1 MTSPAVL
8 YLGRA
13 QDRVAAHA
21 RRTLDRL
28 AESDRATR
36 RTA

>member
-1 MTSPAVL
+1 MTVDAL
-8 YLGRA
+8 LFLGRA

-28 AESDRATR
+28 AERDRAAR